1 MRRPLLSATL
11 LAATLVLTASG
22 CNCGRQMVTMT
33 QSSLSLPV
41 EVLDFGV
48 VPEGTSKGSKFRV
61 DNVGRAPVNITV
73 SVDPAGSADFTLGM
87 VPLTV
92 EAGGFVEVPV
102 TFTPLGGGSDE
113 GAALV
118 TTEGLEIPLRCVLKG
133 GPLEPHLAFM
143 PNPLAFG
150 PGNLPLERKTAT
162 IRSVGTSA
170 LNIRSVGVVSDVTA
184 NPYFAIVPP
193 ALPARLLPGEQLQ
206 VMVDYT
212 RTARNDTGFM
222 EVLSDDVDAGRR
234 LLELFPD
241 PPTVCTDRVDNDG
254 DGLIDFPQD
263 PGCQDAT
270 DEDESNAAQC
280 VNGISQPCDIG
291 TCAFAGMRT
300 CANNIWGMC
309 MGSCDAGVPDAG
321 FDAGVDAGTAA
332 CSAIGSYML
341 NTDGGFPVY
350 SCCEFF
356 GTPLVNLEID
366 TIALATGGTV
376 SRPTPTQPGSP
387 ATLTGPAAV
396 CPTGSFVH
404 RRVIPGD
411 CQETYTLTASFVDGN
426 TFVGTYTA
434 EFSGPDCNGGGSG
447 LCGTVC
453 VNQSWNISATR

>member
-1 MRRPLLSATL
+1 MRRPQLSATL

-87 VPLTV
+87 VPVTV

-102 TFTPLGGGSDE
+102 TFTPVGGGSDE

-193 ALPARLLPGEQLQ
+193 TLPARLLPGEQLQ

-321 FDAGVDAGTAA
+321 FDAGVDAGTS
-332 CSAIGSYML
+332 CSPIGTYYLDAGSIQYQCCDYL
-341 NTDGGFPVY
+341 GLGFITVDINIDRFQIQANSIRPLPNQPYV
-350 SCCEFF
+350 SLPPTMQPMCPN
-356 GTPLVNLEID
+356 GTFTYTKTV
-366 TIALATGGTV
+366 TGG
-376 SRPTPTQPGSP
+376 
-387 ATLTGPAAV
+387 
-396 CPTGSFVH
+396 C
-404 RRVIPGD
+404 D
-411 CQETYTLTASFVDGN
+411 ETYTLTGTFVGAN
-426 TFVGTYTA
+426 TFVGTYSA
-434 EFSGPDCNGGGSG
+434 QFSGAQCTGAECGGLDC
-447 LCGTVC
+447 TDQV
-453 VNQSWNISATR
+453 WNISAGR